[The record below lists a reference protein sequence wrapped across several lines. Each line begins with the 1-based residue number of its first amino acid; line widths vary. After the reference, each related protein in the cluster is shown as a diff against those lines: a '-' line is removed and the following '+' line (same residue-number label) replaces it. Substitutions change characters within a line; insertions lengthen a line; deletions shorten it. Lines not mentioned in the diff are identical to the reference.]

1 MTNKWQPIETAPKDG
16 TDILILSKPNSIW
29 KNPKIWVGR
38 SQDGNDFYFY
48 TNNGHDDDVI
58 IEPKSWM
65 PLPEISQI
73 KITKINKND

>member
-48 TNNGHDDDVI
+48 TNNGHDDG
-58 IEPKSWM
+58 
-65 PLPEISQI
+65 
-73 KITKINKND
+73 NY